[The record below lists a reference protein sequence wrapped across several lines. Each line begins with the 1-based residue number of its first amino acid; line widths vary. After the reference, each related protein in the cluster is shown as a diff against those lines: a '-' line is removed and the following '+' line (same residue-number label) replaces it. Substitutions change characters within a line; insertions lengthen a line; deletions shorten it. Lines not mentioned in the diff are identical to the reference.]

1 MCYTVSVFAQ
11 THVIETDLGRLF
23 DDASEFVPYVHV
35 SGFAHPL
42 LPIAAGDDDLR
53 MMQWGLVPRWTKT
66 LEQAREMQSRTLNAR
81 SETVFE
87 KPSYRD
93 AIRKRRGLLPVSG
106 FIEWHHDGK
115 LKIPHL
121 VRLRGHEIFTLGCI
135 WEEWMEPDTG
145 ECRATFSILTTEANM
160 LMSYVHN
167 SAMRMPVVI
176 PREDRPTWLFAEDRE
191 EIQPLMRPLEDGF
204 LEAYPV
210 TREVSSIRVNTN
222 EPRLLEPVGE
232 IVVA

>member
-23 DDASEFVPYVHV
+23 EDASEFVPYVHV
-35 SGFAHPL
+35 SGFAHPF
-42 LPIAAGDDDLR
+42 LPIAAGESDLR
-53 MMQWGLVPRWTKT
+53 LMQWGLVPRWTKT
-66 LEQAREMQSRTLNAR
+66 LEQAQEMQQRTLNAR
-81 SETVFE
+81 SETAFE

-93 AIRKRRGLLPVSG
+93 AIRKRRGLLPVNG
-106 FIEWHHDGK
+106 FIEWRHDGK

-121 VRLRGHEIFTLGCI
+121 VRLRDHEIFTLGCI
-135 WEEWMEPDTG
+135 WEEWIQPETG

-204 LEAYPV
+204 LEAFPV
-210 TREVSSIRVNTN
+210 TREVSRIRVNTN

-232 IVVA
+232 IIVA